1 MQVFITC
8 SETVLKWIDGV
19 SVEILKI
26 KTNFVDII
34 YRKKRAMQSDKQVKL
49 HNKSKKCI
57 ERPSHLLNMR
67 EGDYLCFD
75 IRL

>member
-26 KTNFVDII
+26 KTNFVYII

-57 ERPSHLLNMR
+57 ERKKKETLTCMCTQPSLKR
-67 EGDYLCFD
+67 A
-75 IRL
+75 